1 MYSRKCL
8 AVILAAALIA
18 GSAICS
24 GKGPR
29 TLLISVFQTDDAELA
44 RGLLAN
50 TSAVVADESGYRAT
64 ARTYSTDSVRSPGS
78 VQQVRVVE
86 GQTAHFSTGY
96 RSPEV
101 RLLWAEDTRRGPSP
115 NVDLVTKEAI
125 SGFYVQAE
133 LHGKEVLLQ
142 LDRYNS
148 QSQSENTGHELQQNI
163 RTAVYGPLGGW
174 LDAGG
179 SLALDKETPVNHA
192 YALRKHHVE
201 ETRLLVKVELAP

>member
-1 MYSRKCL
+1 MNVRACL
-8 AVILAAALIA
+8 AVFLGAMLLA
-18 GSAICS
+18 GPCICS
-24 GKGPR
+24 GTPPR
-29 TLLISVFQTDDAELA
+29 TLLISVFQTDDVELA
-44 RGLLAN
+44 RELLAN
-50 TSAVVADESGYRAT
+50 TSVVTDESGYHTTTRAYGT
-64 ARTYSTDSVRSPGS
+64 NSARPPGS

-101 RLLWAEDTRRGPSP
+101 RLLWAKDTRRGPSP

-148 QSQSENTGHELQQNI
+148 QSQPENTGHELQQNI

-179 SLALDKETPVNHA
+179 SLVLDKEPPVNRA

>member
-1 MYSRKCL
+1 MDVRARF
-8 AVILAAALIA
+8 AVFLAAILFA
-18 GSAICS
+18 GSGTC
-24 GKGPR
+24 GDKVPR

-64 ARTYSTDSVRSPGS
+64 TRTYGTDGVRPPES
-78 VQQVRVVE
+78 VQQVRVIE

-96 RSPEV
+96 RSPEA
-101 RLLWAEDTRRGPSP
+101 RFLWAEETRRGLSP
-115 NVDLVTKEAI
+115 NVGLATRETI

-148 QSQSENTGHELQQNI
+148 QPQPEHTDYDSQQNI
-163 RTAVYGPLGGW
+163 RTTVSGHLGGW

-179 SLALDKETPVNHA
+179 SLALEEELPVNRGYLLQHN
-192 YALRKHHVE
+192 VE
-201 ETRLLVKVELAP
+201 GETRFLIKVELVR

>member
-1 MYSRKCL
+1 MNVRACL
-8 AVILAAALIA
+8 AVFLGAMLLA
-18 GSAICS
+18 GPCICS
-24 GKGPR
+24 GTPPR
-29 TLLISVFQTDDAELA
+29 TLLISVFQTDDVELA

-50 TSAVVADESGYRAT
+50 TSVVADESGYHATTRAYGT
-64 ARTYSTDSVRSPGS
+64 NSARPPGS

-101 RLLWAEDTRRGPSP
+101 RFLWAEDTRRGLSP
-115 NVDLVTKEAI
+115 NVDLVTRETI

-133 LHGKEVLLQ
+133 LHGKKVLLK

-148 QSQSENTGHELQQNI
+148 QPLPEYTDYDSHQNVRTTLYGH
-163 RTAVYGPLGGW
+163 LGDW

-179 SLALDKETPVNHA
+179 SQALEKELPVNRVYSLQHND
-192 YALRKHHVE
+192 E
-201 ETRLLVKVELAP
+201 EQIRFLIKVELAR

>member
-1 MYSRKCL
+1 MDIRDCL
-8 AVILAAALIA
+8 AVILGAALIA
-18 GSAICS
+18 GSGSCG
-24 GKGPR
+24 GKDPR

-50 TSAVVADESGYRAT
+50 TSAVVADESGYHAT
-64 ARTYSTDSVRSPGS
+64 TRTYGTDSVRPPGS

-101 RLLWAEDTRRGPSP
+101 RFLWAENTRRGLSP

-148 QSQSENTGHELQQNI
+148 QSQPEYTGHELQQNI
-163 RTAVYGPLGGW
+163 RTVVYGHLGDW
-174 LDAGG
+174 SDAGG
-179 SLALDKETPVNHA
+179 SLALDKEPPVNQA
-192 YALRKHHVE
+192 YTLRHNNDE
-201 ETRLLVKVELAP
+201 QTRLLVKVEVAP